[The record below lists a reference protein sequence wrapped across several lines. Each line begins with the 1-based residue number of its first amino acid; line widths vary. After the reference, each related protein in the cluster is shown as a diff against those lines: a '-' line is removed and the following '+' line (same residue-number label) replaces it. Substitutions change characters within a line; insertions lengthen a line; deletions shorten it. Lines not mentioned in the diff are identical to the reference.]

1 MFASSFKNS
10 SKSTSIEK
18 LMNSKYK
25 VLKFKSNQFEKVDD
39 LISIEEPLEISI
51 KFKDQD
57 KWVNQILSITMRTP
71 GHDEDLVRGFLF
83 NEQIVQNIGHIESIK
98 SFGDKVGQYK
108 IQNKILATLN
118 NSQNVNITKIK
129 RDFLT
134 NSSCGVCGKS
144 SLDALE
150 IIKKDKTSLT
160 EPKLTKEVILQSP
173 EVLRNSQSEFSKTGG
188 IHASG
193 LFASNGKLIAISED
207 VGRHNALDKL
217 VGNILNNKLLNSKEQ
232 FITCSGRLNF
242 ELVQKVLMTNIG
254 IMIGVGAP
262 TSLAIDLASKFNMT
276 LIGFVKK
283 DSFNVYTNNQ
293 KVIIKP

>member
-1 MFASSFKNS
+1 
-10 SKSTSIEK
+10 
-18 LMNSKYK
+18 MNSKYK
-25 VLKFKSNQFEKVDD
+25 ISKFKSNKIENIDD

-51 KFKDQD
+51 RYKDQD
-57 KWVNQILSITMRTP
+57 NWVNQILSITMRTP
-71 GHDEDLVRGFLF
+71 GNDEDLVRGFLF
-83 NEQIVQNIGHIESIK
+83 NEQIVEDINHIDTIE
-98 SFGDKVGQYK
+98 SFGDKVGQYN

-118 NSQNVNITKIK
+118 NSQNVNIAKIK

-150 IIKKDKTSLT
+150 IIKKEKPSLS
-160 EPKLTKEVILQSP
+160 EPKITKDIIIQSP
-173 EVLRNSQSEFSKTGG
+173 DILRNNQSEFSKTGG

-193 LFASNGKLIAISED
+193 LFDRNGKLISIRED

-217 VGNILNNKLLNSKEQ
+217 IGNILKNNQLDPTTQ

-262 TSLAIDLASKFNMT
+262 TSLAIDLANKFDMT
-276 LIGFVKK
+276 LIGFVKG
-283 DSFNVYTNNQ
+283 DSFNIYTNNQ
-293 KVIIKP
+293 KVTI

>member
-1 MFASSFKNS
+1 
-10 SKSTSIEK
+10 
-18 LMNSKYK
+18 MNSKYK
-25 VLKFKSNQFEKVDD
+25 VLKFKSNNFKNVDD
-39 LISIEEPLEISI
+39 LVSIEEPLEISI
-51 KFKDQD
+51 KYKNND
-57 KWVNQILSITMRTP
+57 KWVTQILSITMRTP

-83 NEQIVQNIGHIESIK
+83 NEQIVQDVKHIQSIK
-98 SFGDKVGQYK
+98 SFGAKVGQYK

-118 NSQNVNITKIK
+118 NSKNINITKIK

-150 IIKKDKTSLT
+150 IIKTNKPSLA
-160 EPKLTKEVILQSP
+160 EPKISKKVVLQSP
-173 EVLRNSQSEFSKTGG
+173 DILRDNQSEFSKTGG

-193 LFASNGKLIAISED
+193 LFLNNGKLVEIRED

-217 VGNILNNKLLNSKEQ
+217 VGSILKKKNLNPKKQ
-232 FITCSGRLNF
+232 FIACSGRLNF

-262 TSLAIDLASKFNMT
+262 TSLAIDLANKYNMT
-276 LIGFVKK
+276 LVGFVKK
-283 DSFNVYTNNQ
+283 ESFNIYSNKQ
-293 KVIIKP
+293 KIII